1 MKISSVV
8 SSGSM
13 RLGLR
18 LVLCFGVI
26 VFVVVGSFF
35 LLPTSIYY
43 HVSEKY
49 YFAGDDEGSLVFLA
63 VMLPKSGPYQSVKNL
78 EILWSGS
85 VQIEEYDGLV
95 DVVRLS
101 GEKRANTEQFAE
113 IEYDVR
119 LPRRKIAW
127 VAPVYDFQLL
137 PQAGIESDSPCIRE
151 QIDMMETGNLGHDA
165 YEIYRFT
172 VEHLTYSRQEIG
184 CTCTSAEVAFEAGK
198 SVCAGYARVMT
209 ALCRAS
215 DIPAQMVLGVVY
227 PDSMFKQSETSFP
240 EDPNES
246 HAWVEYY
253 SEGSWKMA
261 DPTWGEKNFKFMQF
275 DRNDGRHLAYGEVED
290 VFAYYSD
297 MRNWAT
303 EGGQILLGEQIS
315 FRYIA
320 TSTSSKISLLPTVS
334 VQQSWDG
341 RWFNTLIV
349 WAGLIWVLSRN
360 RKRIIKLDANSYIV

>member
-1 MKISSVV
+1 MKISSVF
-8 SSGSM
+8 SSRSI

-49 YFAGDDEGSLVFLA
+49 YFSGDDEGSLVFLA
-63 VMLPKSGPYQSVKNL
+63 VMLPKNGPYQSVKNL
-78 EILWSGS
+78 EISWNGS
-85 VQIEEYDGLV
+85 VQNEEYDGSV
-95 DVVRLS
+95 NIVKLS
-101 GEKRANTEQFAE
+101 GEKRANMELVAE

-119 LPRRKIAW
+119 LPRRKVAW
-127 VAPVYDFQLL
+127 IAPVYDFQIL
-137 PQAGIESDSPCIRE
+137 PQAGIESESLCIRE
-151 QIDMMETGNLGHDA
+151 QIDVMETGNLGHDA

-172 VEHLTYSRQEIG
+172 VEHLTYSRQETG

-215 DIPAQMVLGVVY
+215 GIPAQMVLGVVY
-227 PDSMFKQSETSFP
+227 PDPMFKQSETSFP

-275 DRNDGRHLAYGEVED
+275 NRNDGCHLVYGEVED
-290 VFAYYSD
+290 VFAYYSE
-297 MRNWAT
+297 MQAWAT
-303 EGGQILLGEQIS
+303 EGSQILLGEQTS

-320 TSTSSKISLLPTVS
+320 TSTSRKISLQPSVS

-341 RWFNTLIV
+341 RWFNTFIV
-349 WAGLIWVLSRN
+349 WVGLVWVLRRN
-360 RKRIIKLDANSYIV
+360 RKRIIKIDANSYIV